1 MLSTEM
7 RFTPLEPSIYAS
19 SSTEEVWQRYIEAL
33 RIDDSSIYNAV
44 YANKLEE
51 LHNMLA
57 PEKMSELKEEFHI
70 LRQQLHKWAQ
80 HYGVDVVLKG
90 RQKDFVGINKK
101 IRLFFQTRYPLDK
114 LLDVFGFRVILCTE
128 QKDSPFTVKLC
139 YEMMNSI
146 IEFFVTKSR
155 CIPLEAE
162 PVFDTG
168 FDPEKF
174 KEAGIVIPKERLIN
188 PVFENNVKDYAVN
201 PKDNGYQSLHVIFK
215 KPHGLIFELQVRTT
229 GMDIVAEYGS
239 ASHTAYK
246 LDRYKE
252 TGIDIDFSKVN
263 MPGFALLPDGTIYD
277 RIGLCKPVD
286 LFGLL

>member
-1 MLSTEM
+1 MLSSVM
-7 RFTPLEPSIYAS
+7 QFTPIEPSIYDS
-19 SSTEEVWQRYIEAL
+19 RSTEEVWNLYIQQL
-33 RIDDSSIYNAV
+33 REDSSSIYNAV

-57 PEKMSELKEEFHI
+57 PEKMRELKEEFHV
-70 LRQQLHKWAQ
+70 LRQHLSTWRER
-80 HYGVDVVLKG
+80 YGVDIVLKG

-101 IRLFFQTRYPLDK
+101 IRLFFHTGIPLDR
-114 LLDVFGFRVILCTE
+114 LLDVFGFRVILCTD
-128 QKDSPFTVKLC
+128 QKESQYTVELC

-146 IEFFVTKSR
+146 IEFFVTRSH

-168 FDPEKF
+168 FNPKKFKDKNIIVPEK
-174 KEAGIVIPKERLIN
+174 KLIC
-188 PVFENNVKDYAVN
+188 PAFDNNVKDYVSN
-201 PKDNGYQSLHVIFK
+201 PKDNGYQSLHIIFK
-215 KPHGLIFELQVRTT
+215 TTYGLIFEIQVRTT
-229 GMDIVAEYGS
+229 SMDIVAEFGS

-252 TGIDIDFSKVN
+252 TGINIDFNKVN
-263 MPGFALLPDGTIYD
+263 MPGFAVLPNGDIYD

>member
-1 MLSTEM
+1 
-7 RFTPLEPSIYAS
+7 
-19 SSTEEVWQRYIEAL
+19 
-33 RIDDSSIYNAV
+33 
-44 YANKLEE
+44 
-51 LHNMLA
+51 
-57 PEKMSELKEEFHI
+57 
-70 LRQQLHKWAQ
+70 
-80 HYGVDVVLKG
+80 
-90 RQKDFVGINKK
+90 
-101 IRLFFQTRYPLDK
+101 
-114 LLDVFGFRVILCTE
+114 
-128 QKDSPFTVKLC
+128 
-139 YEMMNSI
+139 MMNSI
-146 IEFFVTKSR
+146 IEFFVAKSR

-174 KEAGIVIPKERLIN
+174 KEEWIVIPKERLIN
-188 PVFENNVKDYAVN
+188 PVFENNVKDYVVN

-246 LDRYKE
+246 FDRYKE
-252 TGIDIDFSKVN
+252 TGINIDFSKVN